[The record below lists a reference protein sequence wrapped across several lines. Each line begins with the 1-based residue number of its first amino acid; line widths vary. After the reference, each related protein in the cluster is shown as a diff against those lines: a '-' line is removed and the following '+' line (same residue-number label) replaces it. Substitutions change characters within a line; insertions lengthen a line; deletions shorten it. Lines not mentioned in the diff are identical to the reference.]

1 MIDMASVARIE
12 DTTKSLQAIILRDEP
27 TVDNWV
33 KTEMSSHVV
42 RLVNYRVYPSWLCKQ
57 IKEEYPEWFI

>member
-12 DTTKSLQAIILRDEP
+12 DTTKSIQAIILKANP
-27 TVDNWV
+27 TLDNWA
-33 KTEMSSHVV
+33 KTEMSRHVA
-42 RLVNYRVYPSWLCKQ
+42 RFVNYGAYPSWLCKQ